1 MESASQPIIEA
12 CVSLFQLRDGSKQ
25 PTSPTTSG
33 DTDRQNQLHEVLD
46 QNPELVPS
54 LPAPEANT
62 THSRP
67 SSKAT
72 IYRDMPGPP
81 PGPISAGALYLVKE
95 PHSVSGGVNA
105 YSGGGYDPT
114 NRSKGG
120 SAVDQPLTDLANMPY
135 MIALQTTSG
144 AYGLAG
150 ATPQFVETMPMYA
163 TAGMMPPHAAYYVP
177 AHEDNYSNNSFAG
190 SQSTT
195 FYYEHP
201 RRLLPWGC
209 YESAAPLDESANH
222 SAQLGMRRRYNY
234 DNGAPMMTTNI
245 GDNYG
250 GLRKQRSSA
259 SNDVPDVMTI
269 ASLKARG
276 LTQVQVAST
285 LGVSQSYVS
294 KKLKQKR
301 LADRQLY
308 DDAGG
313 PRYGKVPRRT

>member
-1 MESASQPIIEA
+1 M
-12 CVSLFQLRDGSKQ
+12 L
-25 PTSPTTSG
+25 
-33 DTDRQNQLHEVLD
+33 
-46 QNPELVPS
+46 
-54 LPAPEANT
+54 
-62 THSRP
+62 
-67 SSKAT
+67 
-72 IYRDMPGPP
+72 
-81 PGPISAGALYLVKE
+81 
-95 PHSVSGGVNA
+95 
-105 YSGGGYDPT
+105 
-114 NRSKGG
+114 
-120 SAVDQPLTDLANMPY
+120 
-135 MIALQTTSG
+135 
-144 AYGLAG
+144 
-150 ATPQFVETMPMYA
+150 
-163 TAGMMPPHAAYYVP
+163 PPHALLTRYASSP
-177 AHEDNYSNNSFAG
+177 LLSPRPFDTLFCC
-190 SQSTT
+190 SQ
-195 FYYEHP
+195 HP